1 MIADSPWKDYQGQAS
16 SFSLTIPA
24 TFAAVPS
31 VSFPFAG
38 LTTGIDSARFPMSHP
53 RLVLA
58 DDHRG
63 TAALLRELLQ
73 SEFDVVG
80 QVEDGVALVDAVE
93 RLSPDVVVS
102 DISMPHL
109 DGISAASEIIRKC
122 PSTRIVLITVH
133 VDPLLEQRGL
143 EIGVLGYVHKR
154 CAGEE
159 LLPAVHAA
167 LRGERYVS
175 QLQPAPVPRI
185 R

>member
-1 MIADSPWKDYQGQAS
+1 M
-16 SFSLTIPA
+16 SLA
-24 TFAAVPS
+24 
-31 VSFPFAG
+31 
-38 LTTGIDSARFPMSHP
+38 

-73 SEFDVVG
+73 SEFDVIS

-109 DGISAASEIIRKC
+109 DGISAASQIMRRC
-122 PSTRIVLITVH
+122 PAARIVLVTVH
-133 VDPLLEQRGL
+133 ADPLLEQRGL

-154 CAGEE
+154 RAGEE

-175 QLQPAPVPRI
+175 HRPPAHVQRT